1 MTDVHKNSK
10 KAAAKILAALD
21 VLSFS
26 PAIAAQVLHSAPG
39 PVQHRLWLTVKALIH
54 LWAIDAKYRQY
65 EEEYQQIYDWAERV
79 EGNGKGDASGG

>member
-1 MTDVHKNSK
+1 MTDIHKNSK

-26 PAIAAQVLHSAPG
+26 PAVAAQVLASAPG

-54 LWAIDAKYRQY
+54 LWAIDAKNRTYDPNY
-65 EEEYQQIYDWAERV
+65 KEINDWAREADN
-79 EGNGKGDASGG
+79 GND